1 MCLLIYAE
9 INFKVFIL
17 LRRPSANI
25 ICISKLHIMQLPPL
39 TFKEST
45 SYSQQ
50 KVAAMRSLKD
60 KSDEILV
67 LVHHHLLPIL
77 LRNIYCSQECI
88 INFLYLSHVA

>member
-1 MCLLIYAE
+1 
-9 INFKVFIL
+9 
-17 LRRPSANI
+17 
-25 ICISKLHIMQLPPL
+25 
-39 TFKEST
+39 
-45 SYSQQ
+45 
-50 KVAAMRSLKD
+50 MRSLKD